1 MADRKRHEAEKFRR
15 WDTETARQESPRDGR
30 GVADRVLSGNHTGGH
45 NERVLRD
52 HIDRQYRRNPYD
64 LEDHIQR
71 SIGNNLGHDP
81 ARVPATAAPSG
92 PRTQAKPAPAVGVV
106 DVIRSLDTVQDA
118 ASTSRAYAD
127 AQAARDTRKAGPRRM
142 AFVEPPSSGQKMAA
156 VAQKAHVALARANP
170 AMMLTAGAISG
181 HYAYSTVKNHDGS
194 TGQAI
199 AAGAVAAAPMAGA
212 AAAPSIIA
220 RAAPGVASGLA
231 KAALP
236 LTALTAGVG
245 AVRGGYAAYKD
256 GKSVGRIAGEAA
268 LGAADALT
276 FGLAGKAWTG
286 MGGDKT
292 SLAIVQQHK
301 AQQQALS
308 RTAPKSPSA
317 TPNGAPTRDARR
329 FDDANRTFED
339 KRAQAPQE
347 DAERA
352 PRTYKDTWT
361 DSRGRTYKR
370 QDLSVRTAKDDA

>member
-15 WDTETARQESPRDGR
+15 WDAETARQESPGR
-30 GVADRVLSGNHTGGH
+30 PGYGVHDRVMGVGSAGRNEEVLREHVNRQYSRKPAELSG
-45 NERVLRD
+45 
-52 HIDRQYRRNPYD
+52 HIDGALN
-64 LEDHIQR
+64 
-71 SIGNNLGHDP
+71 NNLGHDP
-81 ARVPATAAPSG
+81 ARVPATAEPKG
-92 PRTQAKPAPAVGVV
+92 PRAQAKPAPAVGVV
-106 DVIRSLDTVQDA
+106 DVIRSLDTVQDT

-127 AQAARDTRKAGPRRM
+127 AQVARNVRKAAPRRM
-142 AFVEPPSSGQKMAA
+142 ALIEAPTRAKTAIA
-156 VAQKAHVALARANP
+156 KAQTGLARANP
-170 AMMLTAGAISG
+170 AMMLIAGAAAANF
-181 HYAYSTVKNHDGS
+181 AYGTVKKHDGT
-194 TGQAI
+194 TGQAV
-199 AAGAVAAAPMAGA
+199 AAGAVAAAPWAGA
-212 AAAPSIIA
+212 AAAPSVIA

-276 FGLAGKAWTG
+276 FGLAGKTWTG
-286 MGGDKT
+286 LGGDKT